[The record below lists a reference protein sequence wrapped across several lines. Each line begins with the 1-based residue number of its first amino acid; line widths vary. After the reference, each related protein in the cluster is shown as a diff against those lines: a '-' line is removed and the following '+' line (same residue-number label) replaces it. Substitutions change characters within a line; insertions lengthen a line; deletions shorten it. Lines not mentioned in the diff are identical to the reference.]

1 MRVQASRDNNWGLT
15 TIRPAQLDHDQES
28 WKQGKERGK
37 IRETGTS
44 ALVHTRWE
52 RWSLNPVSRKMCLIC
67 GELSCVLLV
76 REGGMVKTNVLFLRL
91 AFALIFPH
99 QPATIS
105 QLIHTTTDQHWNA
118 MFLPFCLLYWLWSLL
133 NRVDDASAYKK
144 ATATMSI
151 AILSLLLILRQQ
163 VFSLS

>member
-1 MRVQASRDNNWGLT
+1 MLIECGCKRVATIIEGWPRSDLLNLT
-15 TIRPAQLDHDQES
+15 AIRRA
-28 WKQGKERGK
+28 GYKERKRGK

-44 ALVHTRWE
+44 ALVHARWE

-99 QPATIS
+99 HPATIS

-151 AILSLLLILRQQ
+151 AILSLLLILR
-163 VFSLS
+163 